1 MAECYICM
9 TCGAQQAASEGPPGR
24 CKICEDERQYVGWA
38 GQQWTTLEGMK
49 AAGHSNV
56 IREVRDEP
64 GLWSIETRPRFGI
77 GQRALLVTTAAGN
90 FLWDCITH
98 LDEATVE
105 RVRELGGIA
114 GISVSH
120 PHFYGTMIEWSHAFG
135 DPDGR
140 GAPVYVPEADA
151 EWVVRPDAAVQWYEG
166 SREVLP
172 GLTLVQVGGHFEGS
186 AVLHW
191 AQGAGGR
198 GALLTGDSIAVAA
211 DREWVTFM
219 RSYPNYIPLHREAV
233 EGIVRRLEPYE
244 YDRVHG
250 GWWELTV
257 ESGAKEAVRRSAAR
271 YVRWIEGV
279 ES

>member
-1 MAECYICM
+1 M
-9 TCGAQQAASEGPPGR
+9 TCGAQHGASEGPPAR
-24 CKICEDERQYVGWA
+24 CRICDDERQYIGWA

-64 GLWSIETRPRFGI
+64 GLYSIDTRPRFGI

-140 GAPVYVPEADA
+140 GVPVYVPEADA
-151 EWVVRPDAAVQWYEG
+151 EWVVRPDPAVEYYEG
-166 SREVLP
+166 SRPVLP

-211 DREWVTFM
+211 DRGWVTFM

-233 EGIVRRLEPYE
+233 EGIVRRLAPYE
-244 YDRVHG
+244 YDRIHG

-257 ESGAKEAVRRSAAR
+257 EGGAKEAVRRSAER
-271 YVRWIEGV
+271 YVRWIEG
-279 ES
+279 

>member
-1 MAECYICM
+1 
-9 TCGAQQAASEGPPGR
+9 
-24 CKICEDERQYVGWA
+24 
-38 GQQWTTLEGMK
+38 
-49 AAGHSNV
+49 
-56 IREVRDEP
+56 
-64 GLWSIETRPRFGI
+64 
-77 GQRALLVTTAAGN
+77 
-90 FLWDCITH
+90 
-98 LDEATVE
+98 
-105 RVRELGGIA
+105 
-114 GISVSH
+114 
-120 PHFYGTMIEWSHAFG
+120 
-135 DPDGR
+135 
-140 GAPVYVPEADA
+140 VYVPEADA
-151 EWVVRPDAAVQWYEG
+151 EWVVRPDPAVQYYEG

-211 DREWVTFM
+211 DRGWVTFM

-244 YDRVHG
+244 YERIHG

-257 ESGAKEAVRRSAAR
+257 ESGAKEAVRRSAER

-279 ES
+279 GT

>member
-1 MAECYICM
+1 MAENYICL
-9 TCGAQQAASEGPPGR
+9 TCGAQHAASEGPPEHCR
-24 CKICEDERQYVGWA
+24 ICDDERQYVGWA

-49 AAGHSNV
+49 AAGHHNRV
-56 IREVRDEP
+56 MEVRDER
-64 GLWSIETRPRFGI
+64 GLWSIDTRPRFGI
-77 GQRALLVTTAAGN
+77 GQRALLVQTPAGN

-105 RVRELGGIA
+105 RVGQLGGIA

-135 DPDGR
+135 N
-140 GAPVYVPEADA
+140 APVYVPKADA
-151 EWVVRPDAAVQWYEG
+151 EWVVRSDPVVQSYEG

-191 AQGAGGR
+191 GQGAEGR

-211 DREWVTFM
+211 DRGWVTFM
-219 RSYPNYIPLHREAV
+219 RSYPNYIPLHREAID
-233 EGIVRRLEPYE
+233 GIVRALEPYE
-244 YDRVHG
+244 YDRIHG

-257 ESGAKEAVRRSAAR
+257 ESGAKAAVRRSAER
-271 YVRWIEGV
+271 YVRWIGGAGRR
-279 ES
+279 